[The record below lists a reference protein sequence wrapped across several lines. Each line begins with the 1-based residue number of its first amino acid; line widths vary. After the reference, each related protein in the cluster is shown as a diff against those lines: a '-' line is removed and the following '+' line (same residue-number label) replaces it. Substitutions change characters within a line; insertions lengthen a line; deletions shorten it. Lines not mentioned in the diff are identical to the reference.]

1 SSVPTHKCTPS
12 DLCHTV
18 GHLLPIANTFV
29 KGIIPTTRTVNSINA
44 VAAQLTLRIYR
55 INGDGLD
62 NKKC

>member
-1 SSVPTHKCTPS
+1 VR
-12 DLCHTV
+12 
-18 GHLLPIANTFV
+18 
-29 KGIIPTTRTVNSINA
+29 GIIPTTRTVNSIKV